1 MPSGASVA
9 CAAINGVKNAAI
21 LAARMLGAGCDEAR
35 QKIIDFKKGMAETRT
50 AHPTANR

>member
-9 CAAINGVKNAAI
+9 CAAINGAKNAAI
-21 LAARMLGAGCDEAR
+21 LAVRMLGAGCDEAR